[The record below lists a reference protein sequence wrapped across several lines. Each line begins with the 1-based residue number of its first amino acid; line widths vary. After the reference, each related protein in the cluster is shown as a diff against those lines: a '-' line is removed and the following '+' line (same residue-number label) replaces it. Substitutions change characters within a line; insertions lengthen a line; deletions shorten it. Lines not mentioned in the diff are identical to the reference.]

1 MMGGQKCPES
11 LPSVSSIRAG
21 TTPVLLISSPQFLE
35 YDLTEVYCMNN
46 KVEKNKPL
54 SEIVKSKFSQVTHFS
69 AFISI
74 LFVII
79 PFSGKQSDLK
89 TGIKDVGSWLQA
101 ACTVHGGGQ
110 RKWECHN
117 QLYFCSLGIPFPIN
131 PNFQGQ
137 LFLRHQKFEQNQTFM
152 PLLPKQV

>member
-1 MMGGQKCPES
+1 
-11 LPSVSSIRAG
+11 
-21 TTPVLLISSPQFLE
+21 
-35 YDLTEVYCMNN
+35 MNN
-46 KVEKNKPL
+46 KVERKNKPL

-74 LFVII
+74 LFMNCS
-79 PFSGKQSDLK
+79 FSGKQSDLK

-117 QLYFCSLGIPFPIN
+117 QLYFCSLGIPFSIN
-131 PNFQGQ
+131 LISKDNCFSGTKNLNKIRLLCLSYQNKCNFISDQYFIIFY
-137 LFLRHQKFEQNQTFM
+137 LFLKHRQNFEGQVM
-152 PLLPKQV
+152 GKQGTIECKDVS